1 MAKNLRKLVE
11 NIIEHIN
18 DTHTECQ
25 SCKETSRQ
33 LIENIESPF
42 SITCYSCNKPIA
54 SDTLK
59 VDQQGRLT
67 CGNHE

>member
-1 MAKNLRKLVE
+1 MAKNLRKLIE

-25 SCKETSRQ
+25 PCKETSRQ

-42 SITCYSCNKPIA
+42 SITCYICNKSIS

-59 VDQQGRLT
+59 VDQQGRLN
-67 CGNHE
+67 CGNHT